1 MKTSML
7 FSGRRL
13 ATSTARKL
21 AGRHAELGANHGRR
35 SGQRELRNGVL
46 DHRDSIGSI
55 ADAQKALNLS
65 AADGDHPVHVG
76 CDQPGEHPAMRRS
89 TEIGSRVLGHHMR
102 DTDLPGD
109 PVADNG
115 GVNAL

>member
-1 MKTSML
+1 
-7 FSGRRL
+7 
-13 ATSTARKL
+13 
-21 AGRHAELGANHGRR
+21 
-35 SGQRELRNGVL
+35 
-46 DHRDSIGSI
+46 
-55 ADAQKALNLS
+55 
-65 AADGDHPVHVG
+65 
-76 CDQPGEHPAMRRS
+76 MRRS